1 MAASTWTAQ
10 LDLGIALANLGSAEE
25 AAEHGKQAL
34 ASGCGKAM
42 LLPRF
47 RKLDAAFMSLAVSGP
62 LGARCWVLGQAEVA
76 DYRVLHLGE
85 LVEVPGVQAC
95 LGDYCADHLTD
106 PGYPHRGPGRRRT
119 GNRTQ
124 AGFSDQR

>member
-10 LDLGIALANLGSAEE
+10 LNLGIALANLGSAEE

-47 RKLDAAFMSLAVSGP
+47 RELDAVLMSRYAKEPAAVEFHERYEAVTSQF
-62 LGARCWVLGQAEVA
+62 GAR
-76 DYRVLHLGE
+76 
-85 LVEVPGVQAC
+85 
-95 LGDYCADHLTD
+95 
-106 PGYPHRGPGRRRT
+106 
-119 GNRTQ
+119 
-124 AGFSDQR
+124 AGI